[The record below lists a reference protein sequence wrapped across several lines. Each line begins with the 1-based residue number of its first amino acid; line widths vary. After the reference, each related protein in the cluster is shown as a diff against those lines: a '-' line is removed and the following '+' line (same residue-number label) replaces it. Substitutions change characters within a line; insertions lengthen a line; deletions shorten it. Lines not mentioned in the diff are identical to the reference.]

1 MEYIINN
8 KTYRLKEKYTLK
20 DWGEILK
27 ILSDVDKNNI
37 ENSLIILLSDNKITE
52 LLNIILDRKIE
63 DEIYE
68 DDFETINKVIQDFFT
83 RKSSLIKNT
92 NSSSAN

>member
-52 LLNIILDRKIE
+52 LLNIMLDRKIE